1 MLHFRWSRS
10 HVALSPWSWWRRR
23 RRRPTGS
30 WRRAGGKASSCSASR
45 RVHPPPC
52 PSTWTPQSAAQRL
65 GAQVTKERKVKY
77 PDEDFPNPEP
87 EPLSSQ
93 ICVLTSSFPIKTD
106 AYSQINKQLF
116 TPFIFQRWFNSLE
129 VEKKVKVQRN
139 NLVFHWRKQEQKKK
153 ISLLKQ
159 LWWLELK
166 IQETFLKIKRA
177 LETVCLE
184 IFSLMIY
191 FGLLTKSPGTRYTF
205 FVKGKGPG
213 NRNISWGLKGGEQI
227 SSLDLLFCK
236 RKKPWHQKYLSFWKE
251 KSLGTRYSYFF

>member
-1 MLHFRWSRS
+1 MKIFQTLNLNLWARRS
-10 HVALSPWSWWRRR
+10 VCWQALFS
-23 RRRPTGS
+23 
-30 WRRAGGKASSCSASR
+30 
-45 RVHPPPC
+45 
-52 PSTWTPQSAAQRL
+52 
-65 GAQVTKERKVKY
+65 
-77 PDEDFPNPEP
+77 
-87 EPLSSQ
+87 
-93 ICVLTSSFPIKTD
+93 IKTD

-251 KSLGTRYSYFF
+251 KSLGTRYTYFFKKKKALAPERLIFLKRKKALAPNILIFSKEKKPWQQWDAWRQQSSLPVEYRPRAQSAAA

>member
-52 PSTWTPQSAAQRL
+52 PSTWTPQLAAQRL
-65 GAQVTKERKVKY
+65 GAQVIKERKVKY

-87 EPLSSQ
+87 EPLSAQ
-93 ICVLTSSFPIKTD
+93 ICVLTSSFSIKTD

-139 NLVFHWRKQEQKKK
+139 NLFFHWRKQEQKK
-153 ISLLKQ
+153 
-159 LWWLELK
+159 
-166 IQETFLKIKRA
+166 
-177 LETVCLE
+177 
-184 IFSLMIY
+184 
-191 FGLLTKSPGTRYTF
+191 
-205 FVKGKGPG
+205 
-213 NRNISWGLKGGEQI
+213 
-227 SSLDLLFCK
+227 
-236 RKKPWHQKYLSFWKE
+236 
-251 KSLGTRYSYFF
+251 